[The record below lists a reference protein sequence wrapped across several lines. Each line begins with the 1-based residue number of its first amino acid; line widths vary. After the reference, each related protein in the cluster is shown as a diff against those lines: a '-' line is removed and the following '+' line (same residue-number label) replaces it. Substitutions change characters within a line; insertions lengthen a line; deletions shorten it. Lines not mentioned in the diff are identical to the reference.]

1 MFLTLNPFLK
11 KVIWKLSKSD
21 GTFCIILTFSAVSTS
36 ETTSSVEQER
46 YLSVLVCATP
56 LSALRQGSAWH
67 MSDSTLSIDSL
78 LLAAED
84 HVQGSGTLTPEVSRR
99 ANPFNKAMGTLR

>member
-1 MFLTLNPFLK
+1 MVRN
-11 KVIWKLSKSD
+11 
-21 GTFCIILTFSAVSTS
+21 ILVYHFDLLFAVSTS
-36 ETTSSVEQER
+36 ETTSSLEQER

-84 HVQGSGTLTPEVSRR
+84 HAQGSGTLTPEVSRR
-99 ANPFNKAMGTLR
+99 ANPFNKAMGTLRYIMIFCTFCF